1 MPNAIRTFLREFNA
15 GCLSSYPSCPPYC
28 ASTSLSGVIG
38 PWRGGSSPAVTY
50 MQRAQSSPFT
60 LRQAQGERFAS
71 DSKQCFSASPPLL
84 PYAISTLF
92 RRYLPVARGL
102 VPRCRMKTM
111 GSVFAVRP
119 SALRQAQGERFA
131 SDSKRCL
138 SAIPP
143 LLPYAV
149 STLFRRYLR
158 VARGLIPR
166 CRMKTMGSVFAVHP
180 STLRQAQG
188 ERVGLTPSN
197 RIAALPPLLP

>member
-1 MPNAIRTFLREFNA
+1 MPNAIRSFFRGFNA

-60 LRQAQGERFAS
+60 LRAC
-71 DSKQCFSASPPLL
+71 SK
-84 PYAISTLF
+84 
-92 RRYLPVARGL
+92 
-102 VPRCRMKTM
+102 
-111 GSVFAVRP
+111 
-119 SALRQAQGERFA
+119 GERFA

-149 STLFRRYLR
+149 STLFRRYLP
-158 VARGLIPR
+158 VARGLVPR
-166 CRMKTMGSVFAVHP
+166 FCALVFVGSLWLHWLLALRHFQSALRTYFDP
-180 STLRQAQG
+180 STSSGQAGSARTESRAQLI
-188 ERVGLTPSN
+188 EFS
-197 RIAALPPLLP
+197 LPTVRPELVEG